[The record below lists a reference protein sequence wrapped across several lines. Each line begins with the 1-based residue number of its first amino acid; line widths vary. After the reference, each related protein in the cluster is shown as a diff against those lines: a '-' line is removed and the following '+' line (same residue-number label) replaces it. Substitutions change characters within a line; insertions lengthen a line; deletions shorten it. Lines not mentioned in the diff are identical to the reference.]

1 MPDYSWPPA
10 SKRTLIGKRYSRL
23 DGNAKVSGK
32 AKYTHD
38 VKMTGML
45 YGRLVHSPHAHAR
58 VTSVDTS
65 AAEKMPGVKAAKA
78 IDAPG
83 GEVLW
88 SGQEVAV
95 VAATDEGLAED
106 AARAV
111 KVTYEPL
118 EHLVREDD
126 LKTAGSRA
134 KPAAERTVGNPDE
147 GFKQADVVVQGTY
160 SCPVITHCCMET
172 HGSLSGWE
180 GGKLNVRISTQA
192 VSSVAQ
198 GLTRPLGVAATDI
211 HVHQDHIGG
220 GFGSKFGPDTWDVE
234 GCRLARIAGAPVK
247 VVLDRAAELSIAGA
261 RPSVFAKI
269 RVGAK
274 RDGTL
279 IAWESQTWGTGGLTG
294 SSLPPLPYPGWE
306 IPHQRLNHSAIATNI
321 GPSRAWRAPNH
332 PQACYVSMCALE
344 DLAAALKMDPL
355 DLYTKNLSLLP
366 EARRDFYR
374 EELQRAA
381 EMIEWKKK
389 WHPRGDAGKG
399 PLKRGMGLSLH
410 TWGGLGHQC
419 EARMT
424 INADGSVAFETG
436 SQDLGTGTR
445 TAITIVLADTLGLSI
460 TGVDVR
466 IGDNSYPPSG
476 ASGGSTTI
484 GGVSATARRAAVD
497 ALEELFKKVAPALN
511 ADPDSLEAAGGR
523 IQVKGD
529 SSKSMTWK
537 QACSRLGVNPISI
550 SAKNLR
556 PKDPLMNQGVG
567 GVQMAEVL
575 VDVETGVVRV
585 ERVVAVQDIGLI
597 ISRKTAE
604 SQVYG
609 AVIMGIAYA
618 LHEEKIMDQL
628 TGRMLNP
635 NMEFYK
641 LPGIGDI
648 GRIDVEFLSGK
659 TQDDRGVIG
668 LGEPPVISPGA
679 AISNA
684 VANAVG
690 VRVPGIPLT
699 PDRVLS
705 SLQQQGGQPS

>member
-1 MPDYSWPPA
+1 MPDYSWPDA
-10 SKRTLIGKRYSRL
+10 SKRTHIGKRYSRL
-23 DGNAKVSGK
+23 DGDAKVTGK

-38 VKMTGML
+38 VKMPGMI
-45 YGRLVHSPHAHAR
+45 YARLVLSPHAHAR
-58 VTSVDTS
+58 VVSVDTS
-65 AAEKMPGVKAAKA
+65 AAEKMPGVKAAKP
-78 IDAPG
+78 IEVPG
-83 GEVLW
+83 GEVQW
-88 SGQEVAV
+88 AGQEVAV

-111 KVTYEPL
+111 KVDYEPL
-118 EHLVREDD
+118 DHLVREDD
-126 LKTAGSRA
+126 LSAAGNRA
-134 KPAAERTVGNPDE
+134 RPAAERTVGNPDE
-147 GFKQADVVVQGTY
+147 GFKQADVVIQGTY

-172 HGSLSGWE
+172 HGSVSGWD

-192 VSSVAQ
+192 VSAIAQ
-198 GLTRPLGVAATDI
+198 GLSRPLGVAATDV

-220 GFGSKFGPDTWDVE
+220 GFGSKFGPDTWDAE
-234 GCRLARIAGAPVK
+234 GGRLAKIAGSPVK

-261 RPSVFAKI
+261 RPSVFA
-269 RVGAK
+269 RVKLGARK
-274 RDGTL
+274 DGTL
-279 IAWESQTWGTGGLTG
+279 VAWESQTWGTGGLTG
-294 SSLPPLPYPGWE
+294 SSLPALPYPGWG
-306 IPHQRLNHSAIATNI
+306 IPNLRLNHSAIATNI

-355 DLYTKNLSLLP
+355 ELFTKNLDLLP

-389 WHPRGDAGKG
+389 WHARGDSGKG
-399 PLKRGMGLSLH
+399 ALKRGLGLSLH
-410 TWGGLGHQC
+410 TWGGLGHQS

-424 INADGSVAFETG
+424 INADGSVAYETG

-445 TAITIVLADTLGLSI
+445 TAIAIVLTETLGLPLNA
-460 TGVDVR
+460 VDVR
-466 IGDNSYPPSG
+466 IGDSAYPPSG

-484 GGVSATARRAAVD
+484 GGVSATARRASVD
-497 ALEELFKKVAPALN
+497 ALEELFKRVAPALN
-511 ADPDSLEAAGGR
+511 SDPANLESAGGR

-529 SSKSMTWK
+529 PSKSMTWK
-537 QACSRLGVNPISI
+537 QACSRLGVNPISV

-556 PKDPLMNQGVG
+556 PQDPLMNQGVA
-567 GVQMAEVL
+567 GVQMAEVE

-585 ERVVAVQDIGLI
+585 QRVVVVQDIGLV

-609 AVIMGIAYA
+609 AVIMGIAYS
-618 LHEEKIMDQL
+618 LHEEKIMDQS

-679 AISNA
+679 AIGNA
-684 VANAVG
+684 VANAIG
-690 VRVPGIPLT
+690 VRVPGLPMT

-705 SLQQQGGQPS
+705 ALEQQGGQPS